1 MERGVQSKA
10 ITVVIK
16 GAVTV
21 CIAPWI
27 FIDFTIAIVVV
38 ADVVVG
44 EGNDFHLH
52 DNDLVRHPL
61 SGVMVANNHD
71 VVAVRIVAV
80 VTYKWVVIAVLNITG
95 NLQPRG

>member
-1 MERGVQSKA
+1 MFSSKCEAVA
-10 ITVVIK
+10 IVIEN
-16 GAVTV
+16 AVII
-21 CIAPWI
+21 CIAPRV
-27 FIDFTIAIVVV
+27 FVNQPVTIVVV